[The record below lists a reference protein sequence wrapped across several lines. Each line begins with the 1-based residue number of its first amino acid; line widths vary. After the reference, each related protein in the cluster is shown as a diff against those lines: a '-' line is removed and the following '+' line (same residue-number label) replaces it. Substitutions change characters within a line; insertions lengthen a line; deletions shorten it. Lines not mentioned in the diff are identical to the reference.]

1 MQVHIQGVRS
11 LNSLVACVPVIESE
25 IFGGASVQGLRSL
38 ISLKV

>member
-25 IFGGASVQGLRSL
+25 IFGGPLFRV
-38 ISLKV
+38 